1 MTREYLVDG
10 PVPEGKAITV
20 GQQIAATQV
29 HIQIALAF
37 RAPGTEVHP
46 NHFQINAR
54 CGRPSCRTL
63 GALLILGVNLHASCL
78 LEPTVGRCV
87 SGDPLSSDSKCRLYT
102 LPLSTHS
109 SEARVPRA
117 PAIASRSCEAEQ
129 STLGKTSRGEAGS
142 RRPVF
147 CRSRSTFFWGR
158 YRPNSPPTCVRGG
171 SFVKT
176 ITAQPP
182 TFFLS

>member
-54 CGRPSCRTL
+54 CGRAVVQDSRSPSDSRGQTFTPPVSWSRPWGGAFQVTLSAAIRSAVYIRCPFRRTVPRPGRHAPRQSRL
-63 GALLILGVNLHASCL
+63 GPARPGNQPSERRREERRVLAA
-78 LEPTVGRCV
+78 RF
-87 SGDPLSSDSKCRLYT
+87 SSDPDRLC
-102 LPLSTHS
+102 L
-109 SEARVPRA
+109 EADMVKAHPRGVCVPDR
-117 PAIASRSCEAEQ
+117 
-129 STLGKTSRGEAGS
+129 LS
-142 RRPVF
+142 RR
-147 CRSRSTFFWGR
+147 
-158 YRPNSPPTCVRGG
+158 
-171 SFVKT
+171 
-176 ITAQPP
+176 
-182 TFFLS
+182 

>member
-54 CGRPSCRTL
+54 CGRAVVQDSRSPSDSRGQTFTPPVSWSRPWGGAFQVTLSAAIRSAVYIRCPFRRTVPRPGRHAPRQSRLGPARPSNQPSERRREERREMSPQRPFEATSLRL
-63 GALLILGVNLHASCL
+63 GARDYKIPPLC
-78 LEPTVGRCV
+78 GRAADPV
-87 SGDPLSSDSKCRLYT
+87 S
-102 LPLSTHS
+102 
-109 SEARVPRA
+109 
-117 PAIASRSCEAEQ
+117 
-129 STLGKTSRGEAGS
+129 
-142 RRPVF
+142 
-147 CRSRSTFFWGR
+147 
-158 YRPNSPPTCVRGG
+158 TC
-171 SFVKT
+171 
-176 ITAQPP
+176 
-182 TFFLS
+182 

>member
-54 CGRPSCRTL
+54 CGRAVVQDSRSPSDSRGQTFTPPVSWSRPWGGAFQVTLSAAIRSAVYIRCPFRRTVPRPGRHAPRQSRL
-63 GALLILGVNLHASCL
+63 GPARPSNQPSERRREERRGLAA
-78 LEPTVGRCV
+78 RF
-87 SGDPLSSDSKCRLYT
+87 SSDPDRLCFGGDT
-102 LPLSTHS
+102 VQTH
-109 SEARVPRA
+109 PRGVWGA
-117 PAIASRSCEAEQ
+117 DR
-129 STLGKTSRGEAGS
+129 LS
-142 RRPVF
+142 RR
-147 CRSRSTFFWGR
+147 
-158 YRPNSPPTCVRGG
+158 
-171 SFVKT
+171 
-176 ITAQPP
+176 
-182 TFFLS
+182 

>member
-54 CGRPSCRTL
+54 CGRAVVQDSRSP
-63 GALLILGVNLHASCL
+63 
-78 LEPTVGRCV
+78 
-87 SGDPLSSDSKCRLYT
+87 SDSRGQTFTPPVSWSRPWGGAFQVT
-102 LPLSTHS
+102 LSAAIRSAVYIRCPFRRT
-109 SEARVPRA
+109 VPRPGRHA
-117 PAIASRSCEAEQ
+117 PRQSRLGPARPSNQPSERRREERRVFAPRFSSRPAPPFFVAQTLQTTPPRACLPEAF
-129 STLGKTSRGEAGS
+129 SR
-142 RRPVF
+142 
-147 CRSRSTFFWGR
+147 
-158 YRPNSPPTCVRGG
+158 
-171 SFVKT
+171 
-176 ITAQPP
+176 
-182 TFFLS
+182 LS

>member
-54 CGRPSCRTL
+54 CGRAVVQDSRSP
-63 GALLILGVNLHASCL
+63 
-78 LEPTVGRCV
+78 
-87 SGDPLSSDSKCRLYT
+87 SDSRGQTFTPPVSWSRPWGGAFQVTLSAAIRDRKSTRLN
-102 LPLSTHS
+102 S
-109 SEARVPRA
+109 SHANISYA
-117 PAIASRSCEAEQ
+117 
-129 STLGKTSRGEAGS
+129 
-142 RRPVF
+142 VF
-147 CRSRSTFFWGR
+147 CLKKKKIKAPKYYT
-158 YRPNSPPTCVRGG
+158 
-171 SFVKT
+171 
-176 ITAQPP
+176 
-182 TFFLS
+182 

>member
-54 CGRPSCRTL
+54 CGRAVVQDSRSP
-63 GALLILGVNLHASCL
+63 
-78 LEPTVGRCV
+78 
-87 SGDPLSSDSKCRLYT
+87 SDSRGQTFTPPVSWSRPSGGAFQVT
-102 LPLSTHS
+102 LSAAIRSAVYIRCPFRRT
-109 SEARVPRA
+109 VPRPGRHA
-117 PAIASRSCEAEQ
+117 PRQSR
-129 STLGKTSRGEAGS
+129 LGPARPSNQPSERRREERRVLSARFSAAAGRVFFEAGT
-142 RRPVF
+142 VQ
-147 CRSRSTFFWGR
+147 TD
-158 YRPNSPPTCVRGG
+158 PPAG
-171 SFVKT
+171 SV
-176 ITAQPP
+176 PD
-182 TFFLS
+182 LL

>member
-54 CGRPSCRTL
+54 CRRAVVQDSRSPSDSRGQPSRLLSL
-63 GALLILGVNLHASCL
+63 GADRGEV
-78 LEPTVGRCV
+78 RF
-87 SGDPLSSDSKCRLYT
+87 RLPSQQRFEVPSIYVA
-102 LPLSTHS
+102 PFDAQFRGQGA
-109 SEARVPRA
+109 ARPRA
-117 PAIASRSCEAEQ
+117 RAAE
-129 STLGKTSRGEAGS
+129 
-142 RRPVF
+142 
-147 CRSRSTFFWGR
+147 
-158 YRPNSPPTCVRGG
+158 
-171 SFVKT
+171 
-176 ITAQPP
+176 
-182 TFFLS
+182 